1 MGRCRIRCE
10 MDNGIN
16 HINRPFDELRDLGL
30 MKSEGS
36 LSLSKGPYPMNN
48 KTRIVIAGPTASG
61 KTAFSIELAK
71 ALNTVILSAD
81 SRQFYKE
88 MSIGTAAPT
97 EEELSQVKH
106 YFVHHI
112 SIEDKYDVADYERD
126 VLQLLDELFKTHDTV
141 IMTGGSGLFID
152 AVCNGID
159 AMPDVEPEIREK
171 VQKLFDEGGLKA
183 LQNEVQRVD
192 PEYYAIVDQQNPRRL
207 QRALEVCYQTGQ
219 PFSSFRSGN
228 AVQRDFE
235 IKKYALLWDRQQLI
249 ERIDKRVDMMME
261 QGLLEEAKALYPKRH
276 LNALNTVGYKELF
289 SYFDGQCTL
298 EEAVEQIKIHTRQS
312 AKRQMTWLRRD
323 KSYTWITPDEL
334 CCDSPCRRHDLLFT
348 PHGTVWGSQ
357 T

>member
-1 MGRCRIRCE
+1 
-10 MDNGIN
+10 
-16 HINRPFDELRDLGL
+16 
-30 MKSEGS
+30 MKT
-36 LSLSKGPYPMNN
+36 L
-48 KTRIVIAGPTASG
+48 IIIAGPTASG
-61 KTAFSIELAK
+61 KTAFSIKLAK

-126 VLQLLDELFKTHDTV
+126 ALQLLDELFKTHDAV

-159 AMPDVEPEIREK
+159 AMPDIQPEIREK

-183 LQNEVQRVD
+183 LQAEVQRLD
-192 PEYYAIVDQQNPRRL
+192 PEYFALVDQQNPRRL
-207 QRALEVCYQTGQ
+207 QRALEVCYQTGKT
-219 PFSSFRSGN
+219 FTSFRSGN
-228 AVQRDFE
+228 AVQRDFD

-249 ERIDKRVDMMME
+249 ERIDRRVDMMMK
-261 QGLLEEAKALYPKRH
+261 QGLLEEAKTLYPKRH

-289 SYFDGQCTL
+289 AYFDGQYTL
-298 EEAVEQIKIHTRQS
+298 EEAVEQIKIHTRQY
-312 AKRQMTWLRRD
+312 AKRQMTWLRKDSGYR
-323 KSYTWITPDEL
+323 WITSDEMPTL
-334 CCDSPCRRHDLLFT
+334 
-348 PHGTVWGSQ
+348 
-357 T
+357 

>member
-1 MGRCRIRCE
+1 
-10 MDNGIN
+10 
-16 HINRPFDELRDLGL
+16 
-30 MKSEGS
+30 MKT
-36 LSLSKGPYPMNN
+36 L
-48 KTRIVIAGPTASG
+48 IVIAGPTASG
-61 KTAFSIELAK
+61 KTAFAIKMAK
-71 ALNTVILSAD
+71 TLNTVILSAD

-97 EEELSQVKH
+97 EEEVSQVQH

-126 VLQLLDELFKTHDTV
+126 VLQLLDELFKTHDAV

-159 AMPDVEPEIREK
+159 AMPDVETEIREK

-183 LQNEVQRVD
+183 LQDEVQRLD
-192 PEYYAIVDQQNPRRL
+192 PEYFALVDQQNPRRL

-228 AVQRDFE
+228 AVQRDFD
-235 IKKYALLWDRQQLI
+235 IKKYALLWDRQALI
-249 ERIDKRVDMMME
+249 ERIDKRVDLMME

-289 SYFDGQCTL
+289 AYFEGQCTL
-298 EEAVEQIKIHTRQS
+298 VEAVEQIKIHTRQY

-323 KSYTWITPDEL
+323 SSYRWITLDEMPTL
-334 CCDSPCRRHDLLFT
+334 PLLKGC
-348 PHGTVWGSQ
+348 PMSRL
-357 T
+357 